1 MLAGCKSMCSDEMP
15 PVMEKQGFKG
25 AQSMPRQLN
34 YDSVTKTLR
43 AYPVKEMELL
53 RGQQVSPLLVG
64 LGRCCSCAALQPPVH
79 PHLKV
84 R

>member
-1 MLAGCKSMCSDEMP
+1 MCSDEMP

-34 YDSVTKTLR
+34 YDAVTKTLR

-53 RGQQVSPLLVG
+53 RGQQVRLFG
-64 LGRCCSCAALQPPVH
+64 WTRNCCH
-79 PHLKV
+79 
-84 R
+84 